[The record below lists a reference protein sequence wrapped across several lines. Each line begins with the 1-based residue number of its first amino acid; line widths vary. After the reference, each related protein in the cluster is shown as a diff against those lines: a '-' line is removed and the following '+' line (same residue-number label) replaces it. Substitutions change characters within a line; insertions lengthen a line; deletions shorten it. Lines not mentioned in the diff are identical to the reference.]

1 MLNYSKNIVL
11 ELYENAHIDLTPSE
25 IVGYGVLLT
34 GVHLLYKV
42 ALKNCDDNKFLIKRA
57 LETLALLFDT
67 EEVQAIDTQPH
78 VLHPLAGRC

>member
-11 ELYENAHIDLTPSE
+11 KLYENAHIDLTTSE

-34 GVHLLYKV
+34 GYIGNPIVRVHV
-42 ALKNCDDNKFLIKRA
+42 VDA
-57 LETLALLFDT
+57 
-67 EEVQAIDTQPH
+67 EEVQAIDTQPY